1 MRLSLY
7 NLTPWHFLD
16 VDIDAP
22 LLLWTASG
30 HRMKVPALAQWKV
43 MVVWWIGSL
52 KRIVSFYLY
61 SQILAKFVGTTCSMR
76 LSNHSCCL
84 IWHCHMIQ
92 LHIEFSIL
100 LKKQPY
106 CFDIFSFTFSVLC
119 NETEVLTMGMF
130 FGSGPTPSPT
140 SIPLGLPSLEDV
152 FSGDFR
158 VGLPYRKIHFLYQLV
173 SKYQNFI

>member
-100 LKKQPY
+100 LKKNNPTAL
-106 CFDIFSFTFSVLC
+106 IFFPSRFPSFATKLRCWLWACS
-119 NETEVLTMGMF
+119 
-130 FGSGPTPSPT
+130 
-140 SIPLGLPSLEDV
+140 LGVVQHHLQRPSLWA
-152 FSGDFR
+152 S
-158 VGLPYRKIHFLYQLV
+158 LL
-173 SKYQNFI
+173 